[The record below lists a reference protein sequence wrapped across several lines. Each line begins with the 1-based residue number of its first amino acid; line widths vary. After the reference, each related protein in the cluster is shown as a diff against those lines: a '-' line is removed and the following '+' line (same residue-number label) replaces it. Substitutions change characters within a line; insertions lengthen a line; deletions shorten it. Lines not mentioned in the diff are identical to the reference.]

1 MTKVPWHRLIVPLA
15 LLRLNQFRESLRQK
29 NLHDTSQLPN
39 KDKLPKPLP
48 DPQGR
53 HLTTRTFDG
62 SFNDLEHPEMGM
74 IGTRF
79 GRNVPLKE
87 TYPDENNLM
96 KPNPRTVSRTLMTR
110 DEFIPATTL
119 NILAAAWIQFQNHDW
134 FVHKHH
140 PTKKLEIPLEEGDPW
155 PQEYR
160 PLAVA
165 QTEPD
170 PSRLEGDKSGPPT
183 FISDSTHWW
192 DGSQIYGY
200 DEKSADKLRSHI
212 YGKLTIGD
220 DGLLPLD
227 PEKGVDQT
235 GSNDNWWVG
244 LSLLH
249 TVFFK

>member
-1 MTKVPWHRLIVPLA
+1 MDSV
-15 LLRLNQFRESLRQK
+15 
-29 NLHDTSQLPN
+29 
-39 KDKLPKPLP
+39 
-48 DPQGR
+48 
-53 HLTTRTFDG
+53 
-62 SFNDLEHPEMGM
+62 
-74 IGTRF
+74 
-79 GRNVPLKE
+79 
-87 TYPDENNLM
+87 
-96 KPNPRTVSRTLMTR
+96 
-110 DEFIPATTL
+110 
-119 NILAAAWIQFQNHDW
+119 
-134 FVHKHH
+134 
-140 PTKKLEIPLEEGDPW
+140 PW

-170 PSRLEGDKSGPPT
+170 PSRPEGDKSGPPT

-200 DEKSADKLRSHI
+200 DEKSSDKLRSHI
-212 YGKLTIGD
+212 DGKLTIGD

-249 TVFFK
+249 TLFVKEHNTLCDELKRRYPDWSDDQLRPCAVN